1 MNAKTVF
8 GMNQR
13 DPYGLNELEPHVR
26 LCHAIII
33 QAIKDYRSALRR
45 NNLARQHEIES
56 FFRSEWYYGIF
67 AINGEVL
74 IKKLR
79 KEYHDENHKAVS
91 RNHDSD

>member
-1 MNAKTVF
+1 MKRKPEF

-13 DPYGLNELEPHVR
+13 DPYGLNELEPHIR

-45 NNLARQHEIES
+45 NNLARQHEIER
-56 FFRSEWYYGIF
+56 FFLSEWYDGIF
-67 AINGEVL
+67 AVNGEVL

-79 KEYHDENHKAVS
+79 KEYLNENHKAVS
-91 RNHDSD
+91 RNHHSD